1 MCLRPKLQFFISAA
15 DLLFRCLR
23 IHDETFRYGEPRTN
37 RLGEALPRR
46 VYRGRKP
53 HAGIDYTAW
62 VKNAEFQ
69 RKIYSVSELSSEI
82 RDMLERRFVDVWVE
96 GEISN
101 FKASTAGH
109 LYFTLKDD
117 RAHLSAVCFRNSA
130 RLLRFRPENGK
141 LFRARGRVSAYEGR
155 GEYQLV
161 VEVLEPAGLGALQLA
176 FEQLKEKLDKEG
188 LFRTERK
195 RPIPLF
201 PRKIG
206 IVTSLKSA
214 ALRDILSVL
223 KRRHNAIDVL
233 ICPAEVQGDGA
244 SLQIMEGIDCLA
256 RTDVDVIIVT
266 RGGGSMEDLWPF
278 NEERVARAIVR
289 SQKPVISAV
298 GHEVDFTICDFV
310 SDLRAPTPSAAA
322 EIVIKSKVEIADR
335 VSQLENRLE
344 GTIKYKLSTL
354 RHFMA
359 SKVGSRGFVVAEAR
373 IRRMAQRVDDLAFRV
388 EQVGRT
394 GGFLRARAHQVEMC
408 EQRLSNA
415 VNQRLKKSHQA
426 FARIAHTLEALSPL
440 AVLERGY
447 AICLTPEGQVVRS
460 ADAVAPD
467 AMVNVKLHKGS
478 IQAKVISKEEE
489 K

>member
-1 MCLRPKLQFFISAA
+1 
-15 DLLFRCLR
+15 
-23 IHDETFRYGEPRTN
+23 
-37 RLGEALPRR
+37 
-46 VYRGRKP
+46 
-53 HAGIDYTAW
+53 
-62 VKNAEFQ
+62 
-69 RKIYSVSELSSEI
+69 
-82 RDMLERRFVDVWVE
+82 MLERRFVDVWVE

-141 LFRARGRVSAYEGR
+141 LFRARGRVSTYEGR

-176 FEQLKEKLDKEG
+176 FEQLKEKLEKEG
-188 LFRTERK
+188 LFRQERK

-206 IVTSLKSA
+206 IVTSPRSA
-214 ALRDILSVL
+214 ALRDILTVL
-223 KRRHNAIDVL
+223 KRRHNAINVL

-244 SLQIMEGIDCLA
+244 SLQVMEGIDCLS
-256 RTDVDVIIVT
+256 RNTDVDVIIVT

-278 NEERVARAIVR
+278 NEERVARAIIR

-310 SDLRAPTPSAAA
+310 ADLRAPTPSAAA
-322 EIVIKSKVEIADR
+322 EIVIKSKVEISER
-335 VSQLENRLE
+335 VSQLQNRLE
-344 GTIKYKLSTL
+344 GTIKYRLSTL

-359 SKVGSRGFVVAEAR
+359 SKVGTRGFVVAENR

-388 EQVGRT
+388 EQAGRT
-394 GGFLRARAHQVEMC
+394 GSFLRARSHRVELC

-415 VNQRLKKSHQA
+415 VQQRLKKWHQA
-426 FARIAHTLEALSPL
+426 FGRIAHTLEALSPL

-447 AICLTPEGQVVRS
+447 AICLTPEGQVIRS
-460 ADAVAPD
+460 VDAVAMD
-467 AMVNVKLHKGS
+467 ATVKVKLHKGS
-478 IQAKVISKEEE
+478 LEAKVISKDEEE
-489 K
+489 